1 MLHASRKEVVFF
13 FLPSRLSAPY
23 LPVGK
28 NERLPAATK
37 ATSTSLCKEYF
48 RLLPQFLTNI

>member
-13 FLPSRLSAPY
+13 TPSPLSAPY
-23 LPVGK
+23 SPVGK
-28 NERLPAATK
+28 NERLPTASE